1 MEVEDDDDDSS
12 DSSDDEDE
20 KPAAT
25 KETKVAAAKK
35 EESSSDDDSS
45 DDEEEEKKPAPK
57 AAPAKAPAKK
67 EESSDDESSSDD
79 EEEEKKPAPKAAPA
93 KAPAKKEES
102 SDDDSSDD
110 EEDEKPAAAKPA
122 KAPAA
127 KKEESSDDDSSD
139 DEEDEKPA
147 AKSTPKA
154 AAPKKEESS
163 DDDDSSDDDSSDDD
177 DNDKKTEA
185 AKPAPKPAA
194 KKEEE
199 SSSDEEDSS
208 EDEEE
213 KKPAAK
219 VNGNKKEESED
230 DEPEMKVTNNKN
242 KSMNGG
248 TPGKSPHNK
257 SNGFGDQSFGN
268 KSFGN
273 KSFNDETGRKIFI
286 HNVSEE
292 ATYEDFQ
299 EAVEKHG
306 EVTDFFNPGRGFAF
320 ITYSTNEEAQACI
333 AANDNTNIAGRD
345 VQMNIAKPKGE
356 RGKTPER
363 GGRGGGRGRGGGGG
377 FGGRRE
383 EVDGAKLFVHNV
395 SEETSQDDLYKAFG
409 KHGNVTD
416 TFNPG
421 RGFAFVTYST
431 PDEAQAAIAAMNG
444 THVCGRDIECNI
456 AKPRR
461 GCFEMLVTN
470 LEASFINGEK
480 GETMKHLKEFSEA
493 NIKIIPAGFNRN
505 ILKITGDPNCV
516 ETAKQTVTEI
526 LNPSGPVIGNNAEK
540 FGSKNQANQSLVTL
554 NKPEDNMKIPKENIS
569 SKIQTNID
577 TKDEEMKMTGTQTL
591 PLVERKITPPNQSID
606 KTLKVPED
614 DKQMTCQILT
624 DAIPK
629 SSIHRP
635 INATSFGNNDIEM
648 TTSNNFLA
656 KKFGSKNQANQS
668 CATLDKPESDMKI
681 PKENISSKVQTNID
695 AKDEEM
701 EMTGTQSLP
710 LVEEKITPPNQ
721 GTIEKTLKVPEDD
734 MQMTCRIVTDAIPKS
749 SIHQPINATS
759 FGNDDME
766 MTTSNS
772 FLAEKFGSKDQAQIT
787 AKTSFVALNKPEIDM
802 EIPRENI
809 SFKVQTNIDTNKEK
823 AEMTLPL
830 IEDKIAHPHQSIE
843 KMSKVPED
851 DMEMTCRIQKEKISP
866 IVQPNIEQ
874 DIEEMEMTGTQS
886 LPLAKIKNK
895 EFFIPQSLPVEKLV
909 EDEIPLAPK
918 DIDKNQDSKSFDAS
932 KDMEMTYPVLEK
944 NFGSKTN
951 IESTND
957 DDMEMTGTH
966 SLPQEK
972 LAEEKIPLV
981 NKDIENKTY
990 IEPQDY
996 SHEELNTEV
1005 DQKAHEVINFEKS
1018 VDAVPQDD
1026 VQMTHESPKS
1036 SPPNDEQ
1043 QPEIRVSELQN
1054 KISLTHEDI
1063 DKTYE
1068 EPPQE
1073 LSREELNTE
1082 FDKKINDRRACID
1095 KLKRFLADLDTPEE
1109 MVADGQPPIK
1119 RVKSTNDEMTD
1130 SLPVS
1135 PKNVQFFP
1143 PKILIS

>member
-12 DSSDDEDE
+12 DSSDEEDE

-25 KETKVAAAKK
+25 KETKAAAAKK

-45 DDEEEEKKPAPK
+45 DEEEEEKKPAPK

-79 EEEEKKPAPKAAPA
+79 EEEEEKKPAPKAAPA

-102 SDDDSSDD
+102 SDDDSSSDD

-122 KAPAA
+122 AAPAKAPAA
-127 KKEESSDDDSSD
+127 KKEESSDDDDSSD

-177 DNDKKTEA
+177 EDNDKKTEA

-363 GGRGGGRGRGGGGG
+363 GGRGGGRGRGGGG

-470 LEASFINGEK
+470 LEACFIIGEE
-480 GETMKHLKEFSEA
+480 GETMRHLKEFSGA
-493 NIKIIPAGFNRN
+493 NINIIPGGFHRN

-516 ETAKQTVTEI
+516 ETAKQTITEI
-526 LNPSGPVIGNNAEK
+526 LNPSGPVIGNNDNNNTMEYGK
-540 FGSKNQANQSLVTL
+540 VT
-554 NKPEDNMKIPKENIS
+554 
-569 SKIQTNID
+569 
-577 TKDEEMKMTGTQTL
+577 
-591 PLVERKITPPNQSID
+591 
-606 KTLKVPED
+606 
-614 DKQMTCQILT
+614 
-624 DAIPK
+624 
-629 SSIHRP
+629 
-635 INATSFGNNDIEM
+635 F
-648 TTSNNFLA
+648 
-656 KKFGSKNQANQS
+656 
-668 CATLDKPESDMKI
+668 
-681 PKENISSKVQTNID
+681 
-695 AKDEEM
+695 
-701 EMTGTQSLP
+701 
-710 LVEEKITPPNQ
+710 
-721 GTIEKTLKVPEDD
+721 
-734 MQMTCRIVTDAIPKS
+734 
-749 SIHQPINATS
+749 
-759 FGNDDME
+759 
-766 MTTSNS
+766 
-772 FLAEKFGSKDQAQIT
+772 
-787 AKTSFVALNKPEIDM
+787 
-802 EIPRENI
+802 
-809 SFKVQTNIDTNKEK
+809 
-823 AEMTLPL
+823 
-830 IEDKIAHPHQSIE
+830 
-843 KMSKVPED
+843 
-851 DMEMTCRIQKEKISP
+851 
-866 IVQPNIEQ
+866 
-874 DIEEMEMTGTQS
+874 
-886 LPLAKIKNK
+886 
-895 EFFIPQSLPVEKLV
+895 
-909 EDEIPLAPK
+909 
-918 DIDKNQDSKSFDAS
+918 
-932 KDMEMTYPVLEK
+932 
-944 NFGSKTN
+944 
-951 IESTND
+951 
-957 DDMEMTGTH
+957 
-966 SLPQEK
+966 
-972 LAEEKIPLV
+972 
-981 NKDIENKTY
+981 
-990 IEPQDY
+990 
-996 SHEELNTEV
+996 
-1005 DQKAHEVINFEKS
+1005 
-1018 VDAVPQDD
+1018 
-1026 VQMTHESPKS
+1026 
-1036 SPPNDEQ
+1036 
-1043 QPEIRVSELQN
+1043 
-1054 KISLTHEDI
+1054 
-1063 DKTYE
+1063 
-1068 EPPQE
+1068 
-1073 LSREELNTE
+1073 
-1082 FDKKINDRRACID
+1082 
-1095 KLKRFLADLDTPEE
+1095 
-1109 MVADGQPPIK
+1109 
-1119 RVKSTNDEMTD
+1119 
-1130 SLPVS
+1130 
-1135 PKNVQFFP
+1135 
-1143 PKILIS
+1143 